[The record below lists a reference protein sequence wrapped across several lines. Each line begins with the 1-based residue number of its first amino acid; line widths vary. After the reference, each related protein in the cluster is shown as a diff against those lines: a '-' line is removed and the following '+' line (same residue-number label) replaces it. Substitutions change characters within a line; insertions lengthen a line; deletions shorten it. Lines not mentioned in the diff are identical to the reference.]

1 MLPGLSCMENEYL
14 IVGLGNPGREYERTR
29 HNAGFMVAERLA
41 GLWKASWS
49 VEKKFSARI
58 ATVERDEK
66 RVWLCQPQTYMNLS
80 GESVG
85 AVVGFRKFALERVMV
100 VVDDADLPLGEIRLR
115 SSGSSGGHHGLDSV
129 EQHLGTREY
138 TRQRIGIGR
147 RDNTVREIAGHVLSR
162 FSAGEQE
169 VLEKVLQ
176 RACDQVECWLKYGVA
191 RAMSQWNGAVKI

>member
-1 MLPGLSCMENEYL
+1 MENEYL

-85 AVVGFRKFALERVMV
+85 AVVGFRKFELERVMV

-129 EQHLGTREY
+129 EQHLGTRDY

-176 RACDQVECWLKYGVA
+176 RACDQLECWLKYGVA
-191 RAMSQWNGAVKI
+191 RAMSQLNGAVKI